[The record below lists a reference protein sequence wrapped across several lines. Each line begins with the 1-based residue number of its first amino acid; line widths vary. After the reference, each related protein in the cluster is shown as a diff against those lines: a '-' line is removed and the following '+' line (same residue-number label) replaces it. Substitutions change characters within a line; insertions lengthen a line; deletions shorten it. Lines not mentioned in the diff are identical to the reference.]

1 MRYLISTSIILL
13 LTTSLFITPLFVHIV
28 HAQANPL
35 GSVGPEIAVPIA
47 GTNVIAAQN
56 YTGVVS
62 VINYI
67 DIDGPVAFNSV
78 PIKNLNVPTVL
89 RVDISANTSN
99 ENIVAY
105 ANSLNSVVD
114 TEFPNGLKVIVLSVE
129 TNNLDWWYGTPG
141 QPSDEASVRQG
152 AREYAEKFILF
163 AQTLRDDL
171 PLAPAPPDLF
181 NGIFN
186 ADPWMD
192 EFTRSGTCPYVDYN
206 VSDIFEL
213 TPTVGGGAYTWNN
226 IHLYQQEKM
235 CGKDVIHFEGWGI
248 NPNNPPPTVKQ
259 QVDWFQDTP
268 LPPGIETA
276 TTLILPHCPPE
287 YNASLD
293 QTVNGFIDWWYYING
308 RVFTPDGLE
317 IDPDTCSEVEQPDC
331 YYDGNLTRPGGTC
344 KYRVPYVHSSL
355 SQYKPQCTLTPQGSL
370 SRTSCGIPPT
380 TTSLPNDPQE
390 YMDVRLL
397 VNYSQLQLGGLGP
410 DHAAWNSIPLD
421 NLARGYPYNA
431 LADKPLTI
439 AEDTPKEAFRTWWR
453 LLSLRQQI
461 EAKAEFFQRFR
472 LQDPPIFDS
481 EFAYSQDGSTQTYT
495 ISQLE
500 DALPDCLRIFPIPNR
515 CGITTDSLTPEQTY
529 YSLPED
535 TRAMYDAFLPFDFD
549 NVRGY
554 LALQYKDAT
563 DFLSGEN
570 RNRAGVLADNLP
582 YIQALVDILSNKV
595 GGVLTALSPQWLN
608 TLRTN
613 TLPATQEY
621 DIEYEESGDIDLT
634 PESQQSFTYMAGAAR
649 TNSKYGPDWAS
660 DLATACYNPEE
671 KNPTLSSP
679 LTYPQK
685 LEAQNP
691 YLPLPGSE
699 YTDVLDQSVLVPTET
714 STYYGTPSSS
724 GDSTTCTY
732 ETGDTCSYDPLSG
745 TCPPLFI
752 TRMVDGIPG
761 QRDPD
766 LPVRS
771 QVGRS
776 IITFANPLMG
786 TLSHLVSEPY
796 LGIPDTSGAYNWATH
811 MNLSLYHQMLTRD
824 FTPQP
829 QPFTEMFSEYS
840 DQPMYAKQ
848 AQYQATKEDDSAVTL
863 SAQAG
868 GTGDQTGLVARKGGQ
883 LEIDLCE
890 LRNFWLR
897 PDSLQ
902 VGEPEDCLKLDQYV
916 SAPSQPYNLS
926 TPGSTDSACQV
937 KQFLFENSCPGGSC
951 SSYVIDTALSTSC
964 SGKVINP
971 YFAITVA
978 LNENGGLTSIHNDG
992 TNVKHFGCAPFDI
1005 GATRYGHDIPSKT
1018 SCFTN
1023 TIGNDCRE
1031 GKTDLQTLQE
1041 YGYSAAYL
1049 PTLNNILRVLGA
1061 CSADQVNQQQLC
1073 VSLWVSP
1080 SQAQSISNNLLPTLA
1095 SQRSLWF
1102 RYYQGYLEAMAT
1114 NNQCSLYQP

>member
-1 MRYLISTSIILL
+1 MRYLLATLSTLLITSL
-13 LTTSLFITPLFVHIV
+13 LTNVV
-28 HAQANPL
+28 YAQANPA
-35 GSVGPEIAVPIA
+35 GTVGPEIAVPNA
-47 GTNVIAAQN
+47 GTTVIAAQS
-56 YTGVVS
+56 YSGVAS

-67 DIDGPVAFNSV
+67 DIDDPVAFNSV
-78 PIKNLNVPTVL
+78 PIKNLNVPTIL

-99 ENIVAY
+99 EDIVAY

-114 TEFPNGLKVIVLSVE
+114 TEFPNGLKVIILGVE
-129 TNNLDWWYGTPG
+129 VNNLDWWYGSPG
-141 QPSDEASVRQG
+141 QSKDDDSIRQG

-163 AQTLRDDL
+163 AQTIRQDL

-181 NGIFN
+181 NRDFN

-192 EFTRSGTCPYVDYN
+192 EFTKSGACPYVDYN

-213 TPTVGGGAYTWNN
+213 TPTVGGGAYAWNTV
-226 IHLYQQEKM
+226 HLYQQEKM
-235 CGKDVIHFEGWGI
+235 CYKEVIHFEGWGI

-259 QVDWFQDTP
+259 QVDWYQDTP

-287 YNASLD
+287 YDASLD

-308 RVFTPDGLE
+308 RVFTSDGLE
-317 IDPDTCSEVEQPDC
+317 IDPESCTERERPDC

-344 KYRVPYVHSSL
+344 KSRVPYVHSAL
-355 SQYKPQCTLTPQGSL
+355 EQYAPQCTLTPQGSL

-380 TTSLPNDPQE
+380 ITNLPNDPQE

-410 DHAAWNSIPLD
+410 DHAAWRSIPID

-431 LADKPLTI
+431 LADKPLSVT
-439 AEDTPKEAFRTWWR
+439 EDTPKEAFRTWWR

-481 EFAYSQDGSTQTYT
+481 EFAYSQGGSTQTYT
-495 ISQLE
+495 ISELE
-500 DALPDCLRIFPIPNR
+500 NVLPDCLKYFPVPNKCR
-515 CGITTDSLTPEQTY
+515 ETITFGDSKLSAYKHTPEDVY
-529 YSLPED
+529 HNLPET

-554 LALQYKDAT
+554 IALQYKDPT

-570 RNRAGVLADNLP
+570 RNRAGVIAENLP
-582 YIQALVDILSNKV
+582 YIQALVDILSNKI
-595 GGVLTALSPQWLN
+595 GGILTALSPQWLN
-608 TLRTN
+608 TLRTD
-613 TLPATQEY
+613 TLPTSRDY
-621 DIEYEESGDIDLT
+621 TIEYEESGEIDLT
-634 PESQQSFTYMAGAAR
+634 PESQQSFTHMAAAAR
-649 TNSKYGPDWAS
+649 TNSEYGADWAS
-660 DLATACYNPEE
+660 DLATTCYNPE
-671 KNPTLSSP
+671 NQDPTLSSP

-685 LEAQNP
+685 LEAQDP

-699 YTDVLDQSVLVPTET
+699 YTDVLDQSVLIPTET
-714 STYYGTPSSS
+714 SIYYGTPTTS
-724 GDSTTCTY
+724 GSDITCTY
-732 ETGDTCSYDPLSG
+732 ETGNTCSYDTNTGS
-745 TCPPLFI
+745 CPPLYI
-752 TRMVDGIPG
+752 TNTTGGIPG
-761 QRDPD
+761 QREPD

-771 QVGRS
+771 QIGRS
-776 IITFANPLMG
+776 IITFANPLMSDISR
-786 TLSHLVSEPY
+786 LISEPY
-796 LGIPDTSGAYNWATH
+796 LAHQGTILDPPTLT
-811 MNLSLYHQMLTRD
+811 NLSLYSQML
-824 FTPQP
+824 P
-829 QPFTEMFSEYS
+829 
-840 DQPMYAKQ
+840 DQINSVLADLEQDLPMYAKQ
-848 AQYQATKEDDSAVTL
+848 AQYQASKDNDSAVTL

-902 VGEPEDCLKLDQYV
+902 VGEPEDCQQLDQYI
-916 SAPSQPYNLS
+916 S
-926 TPGSTDSACQV
+926 TPNQSYDLTSPGSTDSACQV
-937 KQFLFENSCPGGSC
+937 KQYLFENICPGGSC
-951 SSYVIDTALSTSC
+951 SSYVVDTALSTSC

-978 LNENGGLTSIHNDG
+978 LNENGGLTSIHSDG
-992 TNVKHFGCAPFDI
+992 TNVKHFGCDPFDVI
-1005 GATRYGHDIPSKT
+1005 GIDYDIPSKT
-1018 SCFTN
+1018 ACFAN
-1023 TIGNDCRE
+1023 TIRANCN
-1031 GKTDLQTLQE
+1031 KSDLETLQE
-1041 YGYSAAYL
+1041 YGYSASYL
-1049 PTLNNILRVLGA
+1049 RTLNNILRVLGA

-1073 VSLWVSP
+1073 VPVWVSP
-1080 SQAQSISNNLLPTLA
+1080 SQAQSISNSLLPILA

-1114 NNQCSLYQP
+1114 DNQCSLYQP

>member
-1 MRYLISTSIILL
+1 MRYLLATLSTLLITSL
-13 LTTSLFITPLFVHIV
+13 LTNVV
-28 HAQANPL
+28 YAQANPA
-35 GSVGPEIAVPIA
+35 GTVGPEIAVPNA
-47 GTNVIAAQN
+47 GTTVIAAQS
-56 YTGVVS
+56 YSGVAS

-78 PIKNLNVPTVL
+78 PVKNLNVPTIL

-99 ENIVAY
+99 EDIVAY
-105 ANSLNSVVD
+105 ANSLNNVVD
-114 TEFPNGLKVIVLSVE
+114 TEFPNGLKVIILGVE
-129 TNNLDWWYGTPG
+129 VNNLDWWYGSPG
-141 QPSDEASVRQG
+141 QSNDDDSIRQG

-163 AQTLRDDL
+163 AQTIRQDL

-181 NGIFN
+181 NRDFN

-192 EFTRSGTCPYVDYN
+192 EFTKSGACPYVDYN

-213 TPTVGGGAYTWNN
+213 TPTVGGGAYAWNTV
-226 IHLYQQEKM
+226 HLYQQEKM

-259 QVDWFQDTP
+259 QVDWYQDTP

-287 YNASLD
+287 YDASLD

-308 RVFTPDGLE
+308 RVFTSDGLE
-317 IDPDTCSEVEQPDC
+317 IDPESCTEREKPDC

-344 KYRVPYVHSSL
+344 KSRVPYVHSAL
-355 SQYKPQCTLTPQGSL
+355 EQYAPQCTLTPQGSL

-380 TTSLPNDPQE
+380 ITNLPNDPQE

-410 DHAAWNSIPLD
+410 DHTAWKSIPID

-431 LADKPLTI
+431 LADKPLSVT
-439 AEDTPKEAFRTWWR
+439 EDTPKEAFRTWWR

-472 LQDPPIFDS
+472 IQDPPIFDS
-481 EFAYSQDGSTQTYT
+481 EFAYSQGGSTQTYT
-495 ISQLE
+495 ISELE
-500 DALPDCLRIFPIPNR
+500 SALPSCLKHFPVPNKCR
-515 CGITTDSLTPEQTY
+515 ETITFGGQRLSAYRHTPEDVY
-529 YSLPED
+529 HNLPET

-554 LALQYKDAT
+554 LALQYKDPT

-570 RNRAGVLADNLP
+570 RNRAGVIADNLP
-582 YIQALVDILSNKV
+582 YIQALVDILSNKI
-595 GGVLTALSPQWLN
+595 GGILTALSPQWLN
-608 TLRTN
+608 TLRTD
-613 TLPATQEY
+613 TLPTSRDY
-621 DIEYEESGDIDLT
+621 TIKYEESGEIDLT
-634 PESQQSFTYMAGAAR
+634 PESQQSFTHMAAAAR
-649 TNSKYGPDWAS
+649 TNSEYGADWAS
-660 DLATACYNPEE
+660 DLATTCYNPE
-671 KNPTLSSP
+671 NQDPTLSSP

-699 YTDVLDQSVLVPTET
+699 YTDVLDQSVLIPTQT
-714 STYYGTPSSS
+714 SIYYGTPTTS
-724 GDSTTCTY
+724 GSDITCTY
-732 ETGDTCSYDPLSG
+732 ETGNTCSYDTNTGS
-745 TCPPLFI
+745 CPPLYI
-752 TRMVDGIPG
+752 TNTTGGIPG

-771 QVGRS
+771 QIGRS
-776 IITFANPLMG
+776 IITFANPLM
-786 TLSHLVSEPY
+786 TDISRLVSEPY
-796 LGIPDTSGAYNWATH
+796 LAHQGTILDPPTLT
-811 MNLSLYHQMLTRD
+811 NLSLYSQML
-824 FTPQP
+824 P
-829 QPFTEMFSEYS
+829 
-840 DQPMYAKQ
+840 DQINSVLANLEQDLPMYAKQ
-848 AQYQATKEDDSAVTL
+848 TQYQASNNDPDTTL
-863 SAQAG
+863 TAQAG
-868 GTGDQTGLVARKGGQ
+868 GTGDQAGLVARKGGQ

-902 VGEPEDCLKLDQYV
+902 VGEPEDCQQLDQYI
-916 SAPSQPYNLS
+916 S
-926 TPGSTDSACQV
+926 TPNQSYDLTSPGSTDSACQV
-937 KQFLFENSCPGGSC
+937 KQYLFENICPGGSC
-951 SSYVIDTALSTSC
+951 SSYVVDTALSTSC

-978 LNENGGLTSIHNDG
+978 LNENGGLTSIHSDG

-1005 GATRYGHDIPSKT
+1005 GATMYGHDIPSKT
-1018 SCFTN
+1018 SCFTD
-1023 TIGNDCRE
+1023 TISNDCRDN
-1031 GKTDLQTLQE
+1031 KTDLETLQE
-1041 YGYSAAYL
+1041 YGYSASYL
-1049 PTLNNILRVLGA
+1049 RTLNNILRVLGA

-1073 VSLWVSP
+1073 VPIWVSP
-1080 SQAQSISNNLLPTLA
+1080 SQAQSISNSLLPILT

-1114 NNQCSLYQP
+1114 DNQCSLYQP

>member
-1 MRYLISTSIILL
+1 MRYLLATLSILL
-13 LTTSLFITPLFVHIV
+13 ITSLLTGYV
-28 HAQANPL
+28 HAQANPA
-35 GSVGPEIAVPIA
+35 GTIGPEIAVPKA
-47 GTNVIAAQN
+47 GTNVIAAQS
-56 YTGVVS
+56 YSGVAS

-67 DIDGPVAFNSV
+67 DIDGPVAHNSV
-78 PIKNLNVPTVL
+78 PIKNLNVPTIL

-99 ENIVAY
+99 EDIVAY
-105 ANSLNSVVD
+105 ANSLNNVVD
-114 TEFPNGLKVIVLSVE
+114 TEFPNGLKVIILGVE
-129 TNNLDWWYGTPG
+129 VNNLNWWYGSPG
-141 QPSDEASVRQG
+141 QSYDDDSIRQG

-163 AQTLRDDL
+163 AQTIRQDL

-181 NGIFN
+181 NRDFN

-192 EFTRSGTCPYVDYN
+192 EFTKSGACPYVDYN

-213 TPTVGGGAYTWNN
+213 TPTVGGGIHTWRD

-235 CGKDVIHFEGWGI
+235 CYKEVIHFEGWGI

-259 QVDWFQDTP
+259 QVDWLQDTP
-268 LPPGIETA
+268 LPSGIETA
-276 TTLILPHCPPE
+276 TTLILPHVLRYAPFVD
-287 YNASLD
+287 N
-293 QTVNGFIDWWYYING
+293 QRFIDWWYYING
-308 RVFTPDGLE
+308 RVFTSDGLE
-317 IDPDTCSEVEQPDC
+317 IDPESCTEREKPDC

-344 KYRVPYVHSSL
+344 KSRVPYVHSAL
-355 SQYKPQCTLTPQGSL
+355 EQYAPQCTLTPQGSL

-380 TTSLPNDPQE
+380 ITNLPNDPQE

-410 DHAAWNSIPLD
+410 DHAAWRSIPID

-431 LADKPLTI
+431 LADKPLSVT
-439 AEDTPKEAFRTWWR
+439 EDTPKEAFRTWWR

-481 EFAYSQDGSTQTYT
+481 EFAYSQGGSTQTYT
-495 ISQLE
+495 ISELE
-500 DALPDCLRIFPIPNR
+500 NVLPDCLKYFPVPNKCR
-515 CGITTDSLTPEQTY
+515 ETITFGNSKLSAYKHTPEDVY
-529 YSLPED
+529 HNLPET

-554 LALQYKDAT
+554 IALQYKDPT

-570 RNRAGVLADNLP
+570 RNRAGVIAENLP
-582 YIQALVDILSNKV
+582 YIQALVDILSNKIS
-595 GGVLTALSPQWLN
+595 GILTALSPQWLN
-608 TLRTN
+608 TLRDN
-613 TLPATQEY
+613 TLPTSRDY
-621 DIEYEESGDIDLT
+621 TIEYEESGEIDLT
-634 PESQQSFTYMAGAAR
+634 PESQQSFTHMAAAAR
-649 TNSKYGPDWAS
+649 TNSEYGADWAS
-660 DLATACYNPEE
+660 DLATTCYNPE
-671 KNPTLSSP
+671 NQDPTLSSP

-685 LEAQNP
+685 LEAQDP

-699 YTDVLDQSVLVPTET
+699 YTDVLNQSVLIPTET
-714 STYYGTPSSS
+714 SIYYGTPTTS
-724 GDSTTCTY
+724 GSDITCTY
-732 ETGDTCSYDPLSG
+732 ETGNTCSYDTNTGS
-745 TCPPLFI
+745 CPPLYI
-752 TRMVDGIPG
+752 TNTTGGIPG

-776 IITFANPLMG
+776 IITFANPLMSDISR
-786 TLSHLVSEPY
+786 LISEPY
-796 LGIPDTSGAYNWATH
+796 LAHQGPILDPPTLT
-811 MNLSLYHQMLTRD
+811 NLSLYSQML
-824 FTPQP
+824 P
-829 QPFTEMFSEYS
+829 
-840 DQPMYAKQ
+840 DQINSVLADLEQDLPMYAKQ
-848 AQYQATKEDDSAVTL
+848 AQYQASKDNDSAVTL

-902 VGEPEDCLKLDQYV
+902 VGEPEDCQQLDQYI
-916 SAPSQPYNLS
+916 S
-926 TPGSTDSACQV
+926 TPNQSYDLTSPGSTDSACQV
-937 KQFLFENSCPGGSC
+937 KQYLFENICPGGSC
-951 SSYVIDTALSTSC
+951 SSYVVDTALSTSC

-978 LNENGGLTSIHNDG
+978 LNENGGLTSIHSDG
-992 TNVKHFGCAPFDI
+992 TNVKHFGCDPFDVI
-1005 GATRYGHDIPSKT
+1005 GIDYDIPSKT
-1018 SCFTN
+1018 ACFAN
-1023 TIGNDCRE
+1023 TIRANCN
-1031 GKTDLQTLQE
+1031 KSDLETLQE
-1041 YGYSAAYL
+1041 YGYSASYL
-1049 PTLNNILRVLGA
+1049 RTLNKILRVLGA

-1073 VSLWVSP
+1073 VPIWVSP

-1095 SQRSLWF
+1095 SQRSLWL

-1114 NNQCSLYQP
+1114 DNQCSLYQP

>member
-1 MRYLISTSIILL
+1 MRYLLTTLSTLLIASL
-13 LTTSLFITPLFVHIV
+13 LTNTVF
-28 HAQANPL
+28 AQANPL
-35 GSVGPEIAVPIA
+35 GTVGPEIAVPNA
-47 GTNVIAAQN
+47 GTTVIAAQN

-78 PIKNLNVPTVL
+78 PIKNLNVPTIL

-99 ENIVAY
+99 EDVVAY
-105 ANSLNSVVD
+105 TNSLNSVVD
-114 TEFPNGLKVIVLSVE
+114 TEFPNGLKVVVLSVE
-129 TNNLDWWYGTPG
+129 TNNLDWWYGIPG
-141 QPSDEASVRQG
+141 QSNDEASIRQA
-152 AREYAEKFILF
+152 AREYAQKFILF
-163 AQTLRDDL
+163 AQTIREDL

-181 NGIFN
+181 NGVFN

-235 CGKDVIHFEGWGI
+235 CGADVIHFEGWGI
-248 NPNNPPPTVKQ
+248 NPNTPPTIKD
-259 QVDWFQDTP
+259 QVDWYERTP

-276 TTLILPHCPPE
+276 TTLIMPHCPPQ
-287 YNASLD
+287 Y
-293 QTVNGFIDWWYYING
+293 TVTLNGGMINWWYYING

-344 KYRVPYVHSSL
+344 KYRVPYVHSAL
-355 SQYKPQCTLTPQGSL
+355 EQYAPQCTLTPQGSL
-370 SRTSCGIPPT
+370 SRSSCGTPPT
-380 TTSLPNDPQE
+380 TTYLPNDPQE

-410 DHAAWNSIPLD
+410 DHAAWNSTPLD

-439 AEDTPKEAFRTWWR
+439 TEDTPKEAFRTWWR

-481 EFAYSQDGSTQTYT
+481 EFAYSQGGSTQTYT
-495 ISQLE
+495 ISELE
-500 DALPDCLRIFPIPNR
+500 NVLPDCLRLFPIPNR

-529 YSLPED
+529 YSLPEA

-554 LALQYKDAT
+554 LALQYKDPT

-595 GGVLTALSPQWLN
+595 GGILTALSPQWLN

-613 TLPATQEY
+613 TLPTSKDY
-621 DIEYEESGDIDLT
+621 TIEYEESGDIDLT
-634 PESQQSFTYMAGAAR
+634 PESQQSFTHMAAAAR
-649 TNSKYGPDWAS
+649 TNSEYGADWAS
-660 DLATACYNPEE
+660 DLATACYNPE
-671 KNPTLSSP
+671 NQDPTLLSP

-685 LEAQNP
+685 LEAQDP

-699 YTDVLDQSVLVPTET
+699 YTDVLDQSVLIPTQT
-714 STYYGTPSSS
+714 SIYYGTPTTS
-724 GDSTTCTY
+724 GSDTTCTY
-732 ETGDTCSYDPLSG
+732 ETGNTCSYDVNTGS
-745 TCPPLFI
+745 CPPLYI
-752 TRMVDGIPG
+752 TNTIGGIPG

-776 IITFANPLMG
+776 IITFANPLM
-786 TLSHLVSEPY
+786 TDISRLISEPY
-796 LGIPDTSGAYNWATH
+796 LGMPDTSGTYNWATH

-840 DQPMYAKQ
+840 EDPMYAKQ
-848 AQYQATKEDDSAVTL
+848 AEYQATKEDDSAVTL

-883 LEIDLCE
+883 LEINLCE

-902 VGEPEDCLKLDQYV
+902 VGDPEDCQQLDQYI
-916 SAPSQPYNLS
+916 STPNRPYELT

-978 LNENGGLTSIHNDG
+978 LNEDGGLTSIHSDG
-992 TNVKHFGCAPFDI
+992 SNVKHFGCDPFDVRGI
-1005 GATRYGHDIPSKT
+1005 GYDIPSKT
-1018 SCFTN
+1018 ACFAN
-1023 TIGNDCRE
+1023 TIRAGCN
-1031 GKTDLQTLQE
+1031 KSDLQNLQE
-1041 YGYSAAYL
+1041 YGYSASYL

-1080 SQAQSISNNLLPTLA
+1080 SQAQSISNSLVPTLS
-1095 SQRSLWF
+1095 SQRNLWF
-1102 RYYQGYLEAMAT
+1102 RYYQGYLEGMAT